1 MDHSFPNI
9 TVSSVNCNSLNMS
22 TIGTTNHLLK
32 IHGIVSLLSD
42 IIILS
47 DIRLCNSAGI
57 SNSNEITN
65 SLRSNPYCSYRLISN
80 SHKSKRG
87 VGILLK
93 NSLPFSVL
101 SEFRDQA
108 DNILGLRLDLQG
120 KIFSVCAI
128 YGPNSADPGFFDDLN
143 ACRLQMDTDNTI
155 FGGDW
160 NFTVCCLNDESN
172 LDIINM
178 RTPPNHRHSV
188 LLREFCENFG
198 FSDPFRTKYPLRT
211 EFTYQPSATAKVN
224 RSRIDFFVVSNN
236 LIDQIK
242 KCSISPNLQNKMFD
256 HKAVH
261 LSFRAPSKVIRTPT
275 ISRSLLNDP
284 DIDIIVKLAIFETY
298 LHHTA
303 ELTDA
308 NRRQLL
314 TMIGTSKQEIINAGP
329 DSNILPLGHRS
340 AHEELVRSGI
350 LAGIKD
356 RLEMVPIEL
365 MSGGVFRD
373 GLEDDLFM
381 ETLVNNIKN
390 ECIGYQAFISRTVKN
405 SMAQMFATLEDLK
418 LNFQQ
423 NSTAIFELE
432 RKLDQV
438 QDCKLR
444 SKLENT
450 RNFELINNEKLT
462 PNFLNLSK
470 GSKAEASL
478 SDLKDDLG
486 REFESEN
493 DMKTYVRKFMPICTR
508 VQMSTLTLM
517 RIVFLTFWVKIYAI
531 PSLF

>member
-450 RNFELINNEKLT
+450 RNFELINNEKMT

-486 REFESEN
+486 RDF
-493 DMKTYVRKFMPICTR
+493 
-508 VQMSTLTLM
+508 
-517 RIVFLTFWVKIYAI
+517 
-531 PSLF
+531 